1 MLCLSG
7 PQTSL
12 NQFSKDDNRG
22 KDLTV
27 LMFILCLRSS
37 RYCLATCSML
47 NSTLTKPGSRA
58 FSEKYVLWLYSKT
71 PYPIGIRKIKATP
84 IKNKNKFSI
93 LFNVCTSATVI
104 WCCLSRNRYQISVQT
119 CTRLQVFV
127 IHIIIYICYF
137 DMLWHALTWRIILE
151 ETNSAGCLLKI
162 KWLMKK
168 IIFCQILLSFFARSM
183 LSNI

>member
-1 MLCLSG
+1 
-7 PQTSL
+7 
-12 NQFSKDDNRG
+12 
-22 KDLTV
+22 
-27 LMFILCLRSS
+27 MFILCLRSS
-37 RYCLATCSML
+37 KYCLATCSML

-93 LFNVCTSATVI
+93 LFIVCMYISYYNLALLVQESLSNFCSNLHKTSGLCNTYYN
-104 WCCLSRNRYQISVQT
+104 LYLLFSN
-119 CTRLQVFV
+119 
-127 IHIIIYICYF
+127 F

-168 IIFCQILLSFFARSM
+168 LIFCQILLYFFARSM